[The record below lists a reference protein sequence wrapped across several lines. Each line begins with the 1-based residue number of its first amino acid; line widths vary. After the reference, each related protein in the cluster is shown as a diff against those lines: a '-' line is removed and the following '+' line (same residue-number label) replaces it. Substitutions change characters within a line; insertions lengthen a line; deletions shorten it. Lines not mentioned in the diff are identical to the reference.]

1 MAQKKKIKKI
11 NLIKLINIIFLI
23 LIFFMLAG
31 TITKIDPYKIKIPES
46 IIKNDPL
53 TPFLTIIVKKNGEIF
68 IDSKNRKKELQ
79 KKNYVEIIRARKPKE
94 ISLKIDSET
103 PSEYFLKILKILEN
117 EKIKKVVIETNYI
130 RQ

>member
-1 MAQKKKIKKI
+1 MNFKQ
-11 NLIKLINIIFLI
+11 
-23 LIFFMLAG
+23 LA
-31 TITKIDPYKIKIPES
+31 TL
-46 IIKNDPL
+46 KNAYD
-53 TPFLTIIVKKNGEIF
+53 
-68 IDSKNRKKELQ
+68 RKKELQ